1 MIAVRTEG
9 RFLGIYGEPR
19 VNVLLLNL
27 DLVKEN
33 QSHAEAEQRH
43 PSRA

>member
-1 MIAVRTEG
+1 VAALIQHRTEG

-27 DLVKEN
+27 DLMDAAVK
-33 QSHAEAEQRH
+33 
-43 PSRA
+43 

>member
-1 MIAVRTEG
+1 MIQARTEV

-27 DLVKEN
+27 DIDRIATKK
-33 QSHAEAEQRH
+33 
-43 PSRA
+43 